1 MKKYRRLLAILILS
15 IITIFALLRLGNIE
29 LNAETLRRVN
39 WAWLLLAFIVF
50 YSSIFVRGL
59 RWQHILKTMGWPINY
74 GYVQTLMMA
83 GLFISMI
90 LPARVG
96 DVGRVAMLKQDHK
109 TPFAQSI
116 ASIATERALDVF
128 SILVLA
134 IIGAIWAL
142 QGRVP
147 PDVFKLMIGAT
158 ILFGL
163 GLIGL
168 LAIPSFEGWL
178 RRPGRLEAM
187 VPATIWSL
195 YQRILDFGFTL
206 IHSIRA
212 LGRHPVALGLVV
224 VMSLYIWLCDSLII
238 YFALISIGASSPL
251 SVSLFAGMVS
261 DLVAAVPITPG
272 ALGQFDATLI
282 GLLMLFDLTKT
293 QSSLAVLLLRFTSLW
308 SFLLIGG
315 AVTYVFGFSR
325 ALNLNGQ
332 QPSAD
337 EPLST
342 ATSTPNPTEASIQ

>member
-1 MKKYRRLLAILILS
+1 MKKYRRLLVILILS
-15 IITIFALLRLGNIE
+15 IITIFALLRLGDID
-29 LNAETLRRVN
+29 LSAETPRHVN
-39 WAWLLLAFIVF
+39 WSWLLLAFIIF
-50 YSSIFVRGL
+50 YSSVLVRGL
-59 RWQHILKTMGWPINY
+59 RWQRILKTMGWPINY

-109 TPFAQSI
+109 IPIAQSI
-116 ASIATERALDVF
+116 ASIAIERALDVF

-134 IIGAIWAL
+134 IMGAIWAL
-142 QGRVP
+142 QGRIP
-147 PDVFKLMIGAT
+147 PEYTRLMIAVA
-158 ILFGL
+158 ILFVL

-195 YQRILDFGFTL
+195 YQKALDFGFNL
-206 IHSIRA
+206 IHSVRA
-212 LGRHPVALGLVV
+212 LGQHPFALSLVLV
-224 VMSLYIWLCDSLII
+224 KSLYIWLCDSLLI
-238 YFALISIGASSPL
+238 YFVLISIGAASPL
-251 SVSLFAGMVS
+251 SVSLFAGMLS

-272 ALGQFDATLI
+272 ALGQFDFTLR
-282 GLLMLFDLTKT
+282 GLLMLFDLTST
-293 QSSLAVLLLRFTSLW
+293 QSSLTVLLLRFVSLW

-315 AVTYVFGFSR
+315 AVTYIFGFSR

-332 QPSAD
+332 AASTNKA
-337 EPLST
+337 LST
-342 ATSTPNPTEASIQ
+342 AASTPNPTEATVQ